1 VAKVGAKAGGKFL
14 AKAGTGA
21 AVGSVVPG
29 AGTAVGG
36 AVMGAVGLVS
46 GAMDA
51 YEVAKA
57 AGPLAQEVAKAWAA
71 SSNVSIIPDISV
83 VNPDGSVKEMF
94 DYKFNYKDGGVD
106 RFHRGQD
113 QIMEFGTEKYPKAVN
128 LQSCNYCKAK

>member
-36 AVMGAVGLVS
+36 L
-46 GAMDA
+46 
-51 YEVAKA
+51 AKA

-71 SSNVSIIPDISV
+71 SSNVSIIPDVSV
-83 VNPDGSVKEMF
+83 VNPDGSVDDMF

-106 RFHRGQD
+106 RYHRGQN
-113 QIMEFGTEKYPKAVN
+113 QIMNWGTEKGPKTVDFK
-128 LQSCNYCKAK
+128 SCNQCRAK